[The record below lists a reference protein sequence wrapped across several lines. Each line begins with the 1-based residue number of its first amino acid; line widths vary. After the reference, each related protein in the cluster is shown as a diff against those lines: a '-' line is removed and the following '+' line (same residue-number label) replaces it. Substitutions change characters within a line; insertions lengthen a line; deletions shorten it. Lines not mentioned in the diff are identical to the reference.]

1 MRHDAPQSSF
11 RPPPRQGCLGIV
23 FAPVRW
29 GVEKCLV
36 LYYVGTDPKVSL
48 WAKRCLFGAVLYII
62 SPLGIALDF
71 LPPIGEVDDLLAFV
85 IAVGAVAFSIKP
97 YHQFQA
103 KEKARQWFGG
113 PPAPRPPPP
122 PSRSLPPPPSQIPP
136 LLPPSFSTS

>member
-1 MRHDAPQSSF
+1 M
-11 RPPPRQGCLGIV
+11 V

-29 GVEKCLV
+29 GAEKAIV

-48 WAKRCLFGAVLYII
+48 WAKRCLFGAVFYII

-71 LPPIGEVDDLLAFV
+71 LPPIGEVDDLVAFV

-97 YHQFQA
+97 YHKLQA
-103 KEKARQWFGG
+103 KEKIRQMFGG

-122 PSRSLPPPPSQIPP
+122 RPLPSPVPPSTNHAMPPNIPP
-136 LLPPSFSTS
+136 MLPPS